1 MNVSLTPEL
10 EEFVARKVKA
20 GLYRS
25 SSEVVREAL
34 RLLLEREAVAA
45 AELAR
50 LRGEIETGL
59 SELDRGEAVDG
70 DEVFREIRELSTARR

>member
-10 EEFVARKVKA
+10 EEFVARKVKQ
-20 GLYRS
+20 GLYKS

-34 RLLLEREAVAA
+34 RLLLDRDAVAT

-50 LRGEIETGL
+50 LRGDIETGL
-59 SELDRGEAVDG
+59 ADLDRGDGVDG
-70 DEVFREIRELSTARR
+70 DEVFREIRDLSAARR